1 MIRDKVS
8 GPTCSNTT
16 VIASTIT
23 NPIVTSLAT
32 LRIWIMW
39 SKCPKICYLLETHF
53 LHRRKD
59 TRKTCSLEKLA
70 CTKQTIPMST
80 VNFVKKKKLTDQNK
94 MQTPPPPPPPPPG
107 KKILF
112 FGAKSWFFTRNTP
125 KMFAPPS
132 AIGKKYDFFGVKSW
146 FFTRNTPKIF
156 VPPST
161 RRNFFKCA
169 PLTWN
174 PGSAPEHGLSG

>member
-23 NPIVTSLAT
+23 NPIVTSLAN

-94 MQTPPPPPPPPPG
+94 MQTPPQ
-107 KKILF
+107 
-112 FGAKSWFFTRNTP
+112 
-125 KMFAPPS
+125 
-132 AIGKKYDFFGVKSW
+132 GKKYYFLAQNRDFSHEIPQKCSRLPPQLEKIW
-146 FFTRNTPKIF
+146 FFWRKIVIFHTKYPK
-156 VPPST
+156 
-161 RRNFFKCA
+161 NFRTS
-169 PLTWN
+169 LH
-174 PGSAPEHGLSG
+174 SAQFF

>member
-94 MQTPPPPPPPPPG
+94 MQTPPQ
-107 KKILF
+107 
-112 FGAKSWFFTRNTP
+112 
-125 KMFAPPS
+125 
-132 AIGKKYDFFGVKSW
+132 GKKYYFLAQNRDFSHEIPQKCSRLPPQLEKIWFFGVKSW
-146 FFTRNTPKIF
+146 FFTRNTPTFF

-174 PGSAPEHGLSG
+174 PGSAPDHGLSG